1 MASPPVPGL
10 AVAERRVEHPLAS
23 VICVHGGLDRGGSFA
38 RIARR
43 LERFD
48 LVTYDRRGYQGS
60 RALGVGTHDEHVTD
74 LLALIRAEQANS
86 PVLVFG
92 HSVGGVVALGAAI
105 AEPGLV
111 DLVVAYESPLPW
123 VLPREHSRP
132 VLGED
137 PREEAE
143 IFFKRMVSRSAWERL
158 NDAEKESRRLDGP
171 ALLADLRSVRAS
183 APFDLSDLS
192 TSAAYVHG
200 DGMLAPYYREL
211 AALLAS
217 RYAMRTVE
225 MTDAGHGAHLA
236 NPDQLAELL
245 TTLWQD
251 TCASA

>member
-1 MASPPVPGL
+1 MATPPVPGL
-10 AVAERRVEHPLAS
+10 AVAERRVGRPRAS
-23 VICVHGGLDRGGSFA
+23 IICVHGGLDRGGSFA

-43 LERFD
+43 LDQFD
-48 LVTYDRRGYQGS
+48 LVAYDRRGYQNS
-60 RALGVGTHDEHVTD
+60 RGLGVGAHEDHVAD
-74 LLALIRAEQANS
+74 LLALVRAERERS
-86 PVLVFG
+86 RVVVFG
-92 HSVGGVVALGAAI
+92 HSVGGVVALGAAV
-105 AEPGLV
+105 AEPSLV

-158 NDAEKESRRLDGP
+158 SDTEKESRRLDGP

-183 APFDLSDLS
+183 APFDL
-192 TSAAYVHG
+192 AALVVPATYVHG
-200 DGMLAPYYREL
+200 DGVIAPYYREL

-217 RYAMRTVE
+217 RFSMRSVE
-225 MTDAGHGAHLA
+225 MTGAGHGAHLA

-245 TTLWQD
+245 ATLWDD

>member
-1 MASPPVPGL
+1 MPSPPVPGL
-10 AVAERRVEHPLAS
+10 AVAERRVEHPRAS
-23 VICVHGGLDRGGSFA
+23 VVCVHGGLDRGGSFA

-43 LERFD
+43 LEQFD

-60 RALGVGTHDEHVTD
+60 RALGVGTPDEHVAD
-74 LLALIRAEQANS
+74 LLALIRAERETS
-86 PVLVFG
+86 RVLVFG
-92 HSVGGVVALGAAI
+92 HSVGGVVALGSAI
-105 AEPGLV
+105 AEPSLV

-158 NDAEKESRRLDGP
+158 SDTEKESRRLDGP
-171 ALLADLRSVRAS
+171 ALLADLRSVRAG
-183 APFDLSDLS
+183 APFDLSDLRVP
-192 TSAAYVHG
+192 AAYVHG
-200 DGMLAPYYREL
+200 DGVIAPYYREL
-211 AALLAS
+211 AALLVS
-217 RYAMRTVE
+217 RFSLRAIE
-225 MTDAGHGAHLA
+225 MTGAGHGAHLA

-245 TTLWQD
+245 STLWED

>member
-1 MASPPVPGL
+1 MATPPVPGL
-10 AVAERRVEHPLAS
+10 AVAERRVQHPRAS
-23 VICVHGGLDRGGSFA
+23 VVCVHGGLDRGGSFA

-43 LERFD
+43 LEQFD

-60 RALGVGTHDEHVTD
+60 RALGVGSHAAHVAD
-74 LLALIRAEQANS
+74 LLALIRAERQNS

-92 HSVGGVVALGAAI
+92 HSVGGVIALGAAI
-105 AEPGLV
+105 DEPSLV

-123 VLPREHSRP
+123 ILPRKHSRP

-158 NDAEKESRRLDGP
+158 SDAEKESRRLDGP
-171 ALLADLRSVRAS
+171 ALLNDLRSVRAG
-183 APFDLSDLS
+183 APFDLSDLR
-192 TSAAYVHG
+192 TRAAYVHG
-200 DGMLAPYYREL
+200 DGVIAPYYREL

-217 RYAMRTVE
+217 RFSMRTLE
-225 MTDAGHGAHLA
+225 MSGAGHGAHLA

-245 TTLWQD
+245 TTLWD
-251 TCASA
+251 DSCASA